1 MTPWGEPAVA
11 AGEAPLE
18 ACALVA
24 EATSTSAV
32 SKATRVQRSWE
43 LKLKAAS
50 YFWQHFSLKNNQKM
64 AFVFWLRSFHIIP
77 YSSVRPR
84 DQLYPRCCSLPSS
97 PVVKY
102 LLSSSAVSLG
112 KEKKV

>member
-24 EATSTSAV
+24 EATSTAAV

-50 YFWQHFSLKNNQKM
+50 YFWQHFSLKNNRKM
-64 AFVFWLRSFHIIP
+64 AFVFWFRSFRIIP
-77 YSSVRPR
+77 SSSVRPR
-84 DQLYPRCCSLPSS
+84 D
-97 PVVKY
+97 
-102 LLSSSAVSLG
+102 LL
-112 KEKKV
+112 